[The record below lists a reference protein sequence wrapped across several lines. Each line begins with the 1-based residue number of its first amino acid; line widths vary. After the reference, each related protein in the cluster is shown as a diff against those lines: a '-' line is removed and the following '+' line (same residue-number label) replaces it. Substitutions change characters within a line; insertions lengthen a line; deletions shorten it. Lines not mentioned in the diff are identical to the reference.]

1 MCSFFFPCL
10 IWWIDNDNSIHPIS
24 WILALPLR
32 SSIVIYSVWFHDDI
46 WFLNEVVSLFPCNLA
61 EIIFRQIS
69 VPEIVIHYFSFILR
83 KMILE
88 ILEKLEIC
96 DWNSFT
102 ILTIYHYFYDNVMCL
117 SELYVVSKKKK
128 KKKIFIFNLNSIG
141 LCMYKDRNY
150 EEPSK
155 PG

>member
-1 MCSFFFPCL
+1 MLRSLFFYDFFFFKKKCVL
-10 IWWIDNDNSIHPIS
+10 FFSLSDLMDWQWQNIHPIP

-46 WFLNEVVSLFPCNLA
+46 WFLNELVSLFPCNLA

-88 ILEKLEIC
+88 ILEMLEIC

-117 SELYVVSKKKK
+117 SELYVVSKKKEK
-128 KKKIFIFNLNSIG
+128 KRLCFIFNLN
-141 LCMYKDRNY
+141 
-150 EEPSK
+150 
-155 PG
+155 